1 MQILVTGVVG
11 AAFFTLRNGLGRN
24 IWVLTPVQIT
34 TFLKVYW
41 TFEMLYTVTLGTIK
55 ISICFLYLRL
65 FPGEKFRR
73 LVWATLIFNLFVLV
87 AFSFSSVFQCRPLS
101 YFWSGWDGEQKGTC
115 DNINAAAW
123 AHAVINIVLDVW
135 MLGLPASQVWRL
147 NVPMRKKIEILAMFG
162 FGIFL
167 TIVSIVRLKS
177 LYTFKRTRNPTNDL
191 LSASIWSSLE
201 ITVGLIVACMPA
213 ARLFV
218 VRYIPRLT
226 TCFSRGN
233 SRASRAKFESN
244 GSSATPATIG
254 SGGGGGGGGAFGTR
268 SRAWRFQRSRKSGRA
283 ARDTL
288 SSELDEDLAAVASGA
303 GSSNRDSLLLLE
315 PPRAYIASHTSR
327 EELLPG
333 AAPCTTTGCAPE
345 DEPESLEQTAARGK
359 DEASAEHP
367 SDRAL

>member
-1 MQILVTGVVG
+1 MGRRLFWTTPTDRGSFDVQILVTGVVG

-162 FGIFL
+162 FGILCVSVPRCVRRWALGVGLTRHGLHETLLTRLTICCSL

-177 LYTFKRTRNPTNDL
+177 LYTFKRTRNPTSKL
-191 LSASIWSSLE
+191 KTHPLPFL
-201 ITVGLIVACMPA
+201 
-213 ARLFV
+213 
-218 VRYIPRLT
+218 
-226 TCFSRGN
+226 
-233 SRASRAKFESN
+233 
-244 GSSATPATIG
+244 
-254 SGGGGGGGGAFGTR
+254 
-268 SRAWRFQRSRKSGRA
+268 
-283 ARDTL
+283 
-288 SSELDEDLAAVASGA
+288 
-303 GSSNRDSLLLLE
+303 
-315 PPRAYIASHTSR
+315 PP
-327 EELLPG
+327 
-333 AAPCTTTGCAPE
+333 
-345 DEPESLEQTAARGK
+345 
-359 DEASAEHP
+359 
-367 SDRAL
+367 